1 MLISRGAR
9 LDHEDRDGLS
19 ALSWA
24 CLKGQNQTATLLIKQ
39 GCDIEHADK
48 SGRTCLDLA
57 AYKGNPD
64 VVTYLLENGANME
77 HMDLNGM
84 RPLDRAISCRNP
96 GAVQCFLR
104 RGAKLGPATWAM
116 AKGKPDIM
124 YVHFCHYQSQT
135 CPLHGLFLP
144 GCYYSISC

>member
-1 MLISRGAR
+1 MHFFTKKFRALYSLAAEVI
-9 LDHEDRDGLS
+9 LTFELFFT

-24 CLKGQNQTATLLIKQ
+24 CLKGQSQTATLLIKQ
-39 GCDIEHADK
+39 GCDIEHSDK
-48 SGRTCLDLA
+48 SGRSCLDLA

-124 YVHFCHYQSQT
+124 
-135 CPLHGLFLP
+135 
-144 GCYYSISC
+144 

>member
-1 MLISRGAR
+1 M
-9 LDHEDRDGLS
+9 
-19 ALSWA
+19 
-24 CLKGQNQTATLLIKQ
+24 
-39 GCDIEHADK
+39 
-48 SGRTCLDLA
+48 DLA

-64 VVTYLLENGANME
+64 VVSLLLESGANME

-116 AKGKPDIM
+116 AKGKPDPKAGFHIGGFK
-124 YVHFCHYQSQT
+124 Y
-135 CPLHGLFLP
+135 
-144 GCYYSISC
+144 